1 MLCELFIE
9 NLAVI
14 KEVSIQFNNGLNVFT
29 GETGAGKSIV
39 IDAINTVLGQRT
51 SRDIVRHGEKKASVI
66 ATFRNIPL
74 KVKEILSSY
83 GYDAGEDELI
93 ISREISA
100 DSKSSARIMGKPATV
115 SILREIGRELIN
127 IHGQHDNQILLSPEV
142 HIDILDKYGDFPSLL
157 SEYHEC
163 YKNVV
168 KIKREMKK
176 ISMDEN
182 EKARKIDLLKYQ
194 IDEIEKADLSVGI
207 DVEIEEKRK
216 KIRESAKIIS
226 ELKSAHAYLYGREGE
241 GGAVD
246 LSNMAAKSLEHTFE
260 VFPEAEAVYS
270 KLDGLSS
277 ELEAI
282 TDSIGDLIEE
292 LNFDKSY
299 MEEVDE
305 RYNDINTLKMKYGGS
320 VEAVLEY
327 LEKAS
332 SELSTLELSTK
343 RLEELNALGNAEFK
357 RLLSLA
363 EQLSAERK
371 KAAERFVGSMT
382 EELSF
387 LDMPNVRLEVSL
399 EKVKPNSK
407 GQDGVEFLIS
417 TNKGEP
423 PKSISK
429 IASGGELSRIMLAIK
444 NTLADKDEIQTMI
457 FDEIDTG
464 VSGRAAQKIGLKLKE
479 ASKNRQILTVTHL
492 AQIAALADY
501 HYLIKK
507 QSDEENT
514 YTTVTPLDMTGRI
527 GEVARIMST
536 DKITDLMLK
545 TAEDMIK
552 RGEEN

>member
-1 MLCELFIE
+1 M
-9 NLAVI
+9 
-14 KEVSIQFNNGLNVFT
+14 
-29 GETGAGKSIV
+29 
-39 IDAINTVLGQRT
+39 
-51 SRDIVRHGEKKASVI
+51 
-66 ATFRNIPL
+66 